1 MKLLRNVEVRTFVIG
16 WFVLTILSFLA
27 MIVKSNYVLTILLVY
42 SLLVGALYIVLSFL
56 RYQKI
61 EKLNQ
66 YLRELSL
73 GNAKLSFEDLIE
85 GELSILQSELY
96 KLTVTI
102 RQQNQQLQQDK
113 ESMSK
118 SLADISHQ
126 LKTPLTSLYMMFDLM
141 RNPQLDEQKQELFM
155 SQSLQQL
162 HRMKSLI
169 NSLLKMSRLE
179 SETVKFIKEWVSASQ
194 LALESQSSLDILMD
208 IQSTSINTE
217 ILTDKIYCDRNWT
230 QEAINNILKNA
241 IEHSQPNQQI
251 SFVIKKGSLGYQ
263 IQITNV
269 GGTIAPED
277 LHKIFTRFYRS
288 KDAFYDSVGI
298 GLSLSKQ
305 IIEQQN
311 GFIDVTSQKNKTTFT
326 ITLPFQIENDDS
338 VTQ

>member
-1 MKLLRNVEVRTFVIG
+1 MKILRNVEIRIFLIG
-16 WFVLTILSFLA
+16 WVILTGLSIFS
-27 MIVKSNYVLTILLVY
+27 MIVINDYVIYILLIY
-42 SLLVGALYIVLSFL
+42 SLSIGTLFIFLSIF
-56 RYQKI
+56 RYQKL
-61 EKLNQ
+61 EKLNH
-66 YLRELSL
+66 YLRDLSL
-73 GNAKLSFEDLIE
+73 GNTRLSFEDLLE

-113 ESMSK
+113 ESLSR

-141 RNPQLDEQKQELFM
+141 RNPLLDEHKRELFM

-179 SETVKFIKEWVSASQ
+179 SETVKFSKEWVNASQ

-208 IQSTSINTE
+208 IQSTSISTE
-217 ILTDKIYCDRNWT
+217 ILTDKIYCDKNWT

-241 IEHSQPNQQI
+241 IEHSQPNNQI
-251 SFVIKKGSLGYQ
+251 CFVIKKGSLGYQ

-269 GGTIAPED
+269 GNTIAPED
-277 LHKIFTRFYRS
+277 LQKIFTRFYKS

-305 IIEQQN
+305 IIEHQN
-311 GFIDVTSQKNKTTFT
+311 GFIDVTSQRNQTTFT
-326 ITLPFQIENDDS
+326 ITLPFQSENDDS
-338 VTQ
+338 VT

>member
-1 MKLLRNVEVRTFVIG
+1 MKILRNGEIRVFLFG
-16 WFVLTILSFLA
+16 WLTLTVLSIFALIVSDDLA
-27 MIVKSNYVLTILLVY
+27 TYILLIY
-42 SLLVGALYIVLSFL
+42 SLLVVILFILLSFL
-56 RYQKI
+56 RYQKL

-73 GNAKLSFEDLIE
+73 GNTKLSFEDLIE

-96 KLTVTI
+96 KLTVSI
-102 RQQNQQLQQDK
+102 RQQNQQLEIDK
-113 ESMSK
+113 ESLSK

-141 RNPQLDEQKQELFM
+141 RDPLLDEHKRELFM

-179 SETVKFIKEWVSASQ
+179 SETVKFTKEWVNASL

-217 ILTDKIYCDRNWT
+217 ILTDKIYCDKNWT
-230 QEAINNILKNA
+230 QEAVNNILKNA
-241 IEHSQPNQQI
+241 IEHSQPNNTI

-263 IQITNV
+263 IQITNI
-269 GGTIAPED
+269 GNTIAPED
-277 LHKIFTRFYRS
+277 LQKIFTRFYKS
-288 KDAFYDSVGI
+288 KEAFYDSIGI

-311 GFIDVTSQKNKTTFT
+311 GFIDVNSQRNQTTFT
-326 ITLPFQIENDDS
+326 ITLPFQSENDDS
-338 VTQ
+338 VT

>member
-1 MKLLRNVEVRTFVIG
+1 L
-16 WFVLTILSFLA
+16 
-27 MIVKSNYVLTILLVY
+27 
-42 SLLVGALYIVLSFL
+42 
-56 RYQKI
+56 

-73 GNAKLSFEDLIE
+73 GNTKLSFEDLLE

-113 ESMSK
+113 ESLSK

-141 RNPQLDEQKQELFM
+141 RNPLLEEHKRELFM

-179 SETVKFIKEWVSASQ
+179 SETVKFAKEWVNARQ
-194 LALESQSSLDILMD
+194 LAMESQSSLDILLD
-208 IQSTSINTE
+208 IQSTSLNTE
-217 ILTDKIYCDRNWT
+217 TLIDKIYCDKNWT

-241 IEHSQPNQQI
+241 IEHSQPNNPI
-251 SFVIKKGSLGYQ
+251 NFVIKKGSLGYQ

-269 GGTIAPED
+269 GNTIAPED
-277 LHKIFTRFYRS
+277 LQKIFTRFYKS

-298 GLSLSKQ
+298 GLSLAKQ

-311 GFIDVTSQKNKTTFT
+311 GFIDVTSQRNQTTFT
-326 ITLPFQIENDDS
+326 ITLPFQSENDDS
-338 VTQ
+338 VT

>member
-1 MKLLRNVEVRTFVIG
+1 MKLLRNVEVRAFTLG
-16 WFVLTILSFLA
+16 WFLLTILSYLT
-27 MIVKSNYVLTILLVY
+27 MIVMSDYVLTILLIY
-42 SLLVGALYIVLSFL
+42 SLLVGILYLFLSFF
-56 RYQKI
+56 RFQKL

-73 GNAKLSFEDLIE
+73 GNTRLSFEELLE

-96 KLTVTI
+96 KVTVTI

-113 ESMSK
+113 ESLSK

-141 RNPQLDEQKQELFM
+141 RNPLLDEQKRELFM

-179 SETVKFIKEWVSASQ
+179 SETVKFTKEWVNASQ

-208 IQSTSINTE
+208 IQSTSIHTE
-217 ILTDKIYCDRNWT
+217 ILTDKIYCDKNWT
-230 QEAINNILKNA
+230 QEAVNNILKNA
-241 IEHSQPNQQI
+241 IEHSQPNNQI
-251 SFVIKKGSLGYQ
+251 NFVIKKGSLGYQ
-263 IQITNV
+263 MQITNI
-269 GGTIAPED
+269 GNTIASED
-277 LHKIFTRFYRS
+277 LHKIFTRFYKS

-311 GFIDVTSQKNKTTFT
+311 GFIDVTSQRNQTTFT
-326 ITLPFQIENDDS
+326 ITLPFKLENDDS
-338 VTQ
+338 VT

>member
-1 MKLLRNVEVRTFVIG
+1 MRLLRNGEIRIFLIG
-16 WFVLTILSFLA
+16 WLILTVLSIFALIITDDLDLYIML
-27 MIVKSNYVLTILLVY
+27 IY
-42 SLLVGALYIVLSFL
+42 SLSIGILYTFLSIY
-56 RYQKI
+56 RYHKL

-73 GNAKLSFEDLIE
+73 GNTKLSFEDLLE

-113 ESMSK
+113 ESLSK

-141 RNPQLDEQKQELFM
+141 RNPLLEEHKKELFM

-169 NSLLKMSRLE
+169 NSLLKISRLE
-179 SETVKFIKEWVSASQ
+179 SETVKFTKEWVNARQ
-194 LALESQSSLDILMD
+194 LAMESQSSLDILLD
-208 IQSTSINTE
+208 IQATSLNTE
-217 ILTDKIYCDRNWT
+217 ILIDKIYCDKNWT

-241 IEHSQPNQQI
+241 IEHSQPNNQI
-251 SFVIKKGSLGYQ
+251 LFVIKKGSLGYQ

-269 GGTIAPED
+269 GNTIAPED
-277 LHKIFTRFYRS
+277 LQKIFTRFYKS

-298 GLSLSKQ
+298 GLSLAKQ

-311 GFIDVTSQKNKTTFT
+311 GFIDVTSQRNQTTFT
-326 ITLPFQIENDDS
+326 ITLPFQSENDDS
-338 VTQ
+338 VT

>member
-1 MKLLRNVEVRTFVIG
+1 MKLLRNVEVRTFLIG
-16 WFVLTILSFLA
+16 WFILTGLSIFA
-27 MIVKSNYVLTILLVY
+27 MILINNYVQYILLMY
-42 SLLVGALYIVLSFL
+42 ALLIVTLYIYLAIY
-56 RYQKI
+56 RYKKI

-73 GNAKLSFEDLIE
+73 GNTRLSFEDLLE

-96 KLTVTI
+96 KITVTI

-113 ESMSK
+113 ESLSK

-141 RNPQLDEQKQELFM
+141 RNPLLDEHKRELFM

-179 SETVKFIKEWVSASQ
+179 SETVKFTKEWVNASQ

-217 ILTDKIYCDRNWT
+217 ILTDMIYCDKNWT
-230 QEAINNILKNA
+230 QEAVNNILKNA
-241 IEHSQPNQQI
+241 IEHSQPSNQI

-263 IQITNV
+263 IQITNA
-269 GGTIAPED
+269 GNTIAPED
-277 LHKIFTRFYRS
+277 LHKIFTRFYKS

-311 GFIDVTSQKNKTTFT
+311 GFIDVTSQRNQTTFT
-326 ITLPFQIENDDS
+326 ITLPFQSENDDS
-338 VTQ
+338 VT

>member
-1 MKLLRNVEVRTFVIG
+1 MRLLRNGEIRIFLIG
-16 WFVLTILSFLA
+16 WLILTVLSIFALIITDDLDLYIML
-27 MIVKSNYVLTILLVY
+27 IY
-42 SLLVGALYIVLSFL
+42 SLSIGILYTFLSIY
-56 RYQKI
+56 RYHKL

-73 GNAKLSFEDLIE
+73 GNTKLSFEDLLE

-113 ESMSK
+113 ESLSK

-141 RNPQLDEQKQELFM
+141 RNPLLEEHKKELFM

-179 SETVKFIKEWVSASQ
+179 SETVKFTKEWVNARQ
-194 LALESQSSLDILMD
+194 LAMESQSSLDILLD
-208 IQSTSINTE
+208 IQATSLNTE
-217 ILTDKIYCDRNWT
+217 ILIDKIYCDKNWT

-241 IEHSQPNQQI
+241 IEHSQPNNQI
-251 SFVIKKGSLGYQ
+251 LFVIKKGSLGYQ

-269 GGTIAPED
+269 GNTIAPED
-277 LHKIFTRFYRS
+277 LQKIFTRFYKS

-298 GLSLSKQ
+298 GLSLAKQ

-311 GFIDVTSQKNKTTFT
+311 GFIDVTSQRNQTTFT
-326 ITLPFQIENDDS
+326 ITLPFQSENDDS
-338 VTQ
+338 VT

>member
-1 MKLLRNVEVRTFVIG
+1 MKLLRNVEVRAFTLG
-16 WFVLTILSFLA
+16 WFLLTILSYLT
-27 MIVKSNYVLTILLVY
+27 MIVMSDYVLTILLIY
-42 SLLVGALYIVLSFL
+42 SLLVGILYLFLSFF
-56 RYQKI
+56 RFQKL

-73 GNAKLSFEDLIE
+73 GNTRLSFEELLE

-96 KLTVTI
+96 KVTVTI

-113 ESMSK
+113 ESLSK

-141 RNPQLDEQKQELFM
+141 RNPLLDEQKRELFM

-179 SETVKFIKEWVSASQ
+179 SETVKFTKEWVNASQ

-208 IQSTSINTE
+208 IQLTSIHTE
-217 ILTDKIYCDRNWT
+217 ILTDKIYCDKNWT
-230 QEAINNILKNA
+230 QEAVNNILKNA
-241 IEHSQPNQQI
+241 IEHSQPNNQI
-251 SFVIKKGSLGYQ
+251 NFVIKKGSLGYQ
-263 IQITNV
+263 MQITNI
-269 GGTIAPED
+269 GNTIASED
-277 LHKIFTRFYRS
+277 LHKIFTRFYKS

-311 GFIDVTSQKNKTTFT
+311 GFIDVTSQRNLTTFT
-326 ITLPFQIENDDS
+326 ITLPFQLENDDS
-338 VTQ
+338 VT

>member
-1 MKLLRNVEVRTFVIG
+1 MKLLRNVEVRAFILG
-16 WFVLTILSFLA
+16 WFLLTILSYLT
-27 MIVKSNYVLTILLVY
+27 MIVMSDYVLTILLIY
-42 SLLVGALYIVLSFL
+42 SLLVGILYLFLSFF
-56 RYQKI
+56 RFQKL

-73 GNAKLSFEDLIE
+73 GNTRLSFEELLE

-96 KLTVTI
+96 KVTVTI

-113 ESMSK
+113 ESLSK

-141 RNPQLDEQKQELFM
+141 RNPLLDEQKRELFM

-179 SETVKFIKEWVSASQ
+179 SETVKFTKEWVNASQ

-208 IQSTSINTE
+208 IQSTSIHTE
-217 ILTDKIYCDRNWT
+217 ILTDKIYCDKNWT
-230 QEAINNILKNA
+230 QEAVNNILKNA
-241 IEHSQPNQQI
+241 IEHSQPNNQI
-251 SFVIKKGSLGYQ
+251 NFVIKKGSLGYQ
-263 IQITNV
+263 MQITNV
-269 GGTIAPED
+269 GNTIASED
-277 LHKIFTRFYRS
+277 LHKIFTRFYKS

-311 GFIDVTSQKNKTTFT
+311 GFIDVTSQRNLTTFT
-326 ITLPFQIENDDS
+326 ITLPFQLENDDS
-338 VTQ
+338 VT

>member
-1 MKLLRNVEVRTFVIG
+1 M
-16 WFVLTILSFLA
+16 
-27 MIVKSNYVLTILLVY
+27 
-42 SLLVGALYIVLSFL
+42 
-56 RYQKI
+56 
-61 EKLNQ
+61 
-66 YLRELSL
+66 
-73 GNAKLSFEDLIE
+73 SFEELLE

-96 KLTVTI
+96 KVTVTI

-113 ESMSK
+113 ESLSK

-141 RNPQLDEQKQELFM
+141 RNPLLDEQKRELFM

-179 SETVKFIKEWVSASQ
+179 SETVKFTKEWVNASQ

-208 IQSTSINTE
+208 IQSTSIHTE
-217 ILTDKIYCDRNWT
+217 ILTDKIYCDKNWT
-230 QEAINNILKNA
+230 QEAVNNILKNA
-241 IEHSQPNQQI
+241 IEHSQPNNQI
-251 SFVIKKGSLGYQ
+251 NFVIKKGSLGYQ
-263 IQITNV
+263 MQITNI
-269 GGTIAPED
+269 GNTIASED
-277 LHKIFTRFYRS
+277 LHKIFTRFYKS

-311 GFIDVTSQKNKTTFT
+311 GFIDVTSQRNLTTFT
-326 ITLPFQIENDDS
+326 ITLPFQLENDDS
-338 VTQ
+338 VT

>member
-1 MKLLRNVEVRTFVIG
+1 MKLLRNVEIRTFVIG
-16 WFVLTILSFLA
+16 WFILTALSIFA
-27 MIVKSNYVLTILLVY
+27 MILINDYVLYILLIY
-42 SLLVGALYIVLSFL
+42 ALLIGILYLCLEIY
-56 RYQKI
+56 RYKKI

-73 GNAKLSFEDLIE
+73 GNTKLSFEDLLE

-96 KLTVTI
+96 KITVTI

-113 ESMSK
+113 ESLSK

-141 RNPQLDEQKQELFM
+141 RNPLLDEQKRELFM

-179 SETVKFIKEWVSASQ
+179 SETVKFTKEWVNASQ
-194 LALESQSSLDILMD
+194 LALESQGSLDILMD
-208 IQSTSINTE
+208 IQSTSIKTE
-217 ILTDKIYCDRNWT
+217 ILTDKIYCDKNWT
-230 QEAINNILKNA
+230 QEAVNNILKNA
-241 IEHSQPNQQI
+241 IEHSQPNNPI
-251 SFVIKKGSLGYQ
+251 NFVIKKGSLGYQ
-263 IQITNV
+263 IQITNS
-269 GGTIAPED
+269 GNTIAPED
-277 LHKIFTRFYRS
+277 LHKIFTRFYKS
-288 KDAFYDSVGI
+288 KEAFFDSVGI

-311 GFIDVTSQKNKTTFT
+311 GFIDVTSQRNQTTFT
-326 ITLPFQIENDDS
+326 ITLPFQSENDDS
-338 VTQ
+338 VT

>member
-1 MKLLRNVEVRTFVIG
+1 MKLLRNGEIRIFLIS
-16 WFVLTILSFLA
+16 WLILTGLSIFA
-27 MIVKSNYVLTILLVY
+27 MIVTDDL
-42 SLLVGALYIVLSFL
+42 ALYIMLIYSLSIGIL
-56 RYQKI
+56 YVILSVYRYQKL

-73 GNAKLSFEDLIE
+73 GNTKLSFEDLLE

-113 ESMSK
+113 ESLSK

-141 RNPQLDEQKQELFM
+141 RNPLLEEHKRELFM

-179 SETVKFIKEWVSASQ
+179 SETVKFTKEWVNARQ
-194 LALESQSSLDILMD
+194 LAMESQSSLDILLD
-208 IQSTSINTE
+208 IQATSLNTE
-217 ILTDKIYCDRNWT
+217 ILIDKIYCDKNWT

-241 IEHSQPNQQI
+241 IEHSQPNNQI
-251 SFVIKKGSLGYQ
+251 HFVIKKGSLGYQ
-263 IQITNV
+263 IQITNI
-269 GGTIAPED
+269 GNTIAPED
-277 LHKIFTRFYRS
+277 LQKIFTRFYKS

-298 GLSLSKQ
+298 GLSLAKQ

-311 GFIDVTSQKNKTTFT
+311 GFIDVTSQRSQTTFT
-326 ITLPFQIENDDS
+326 ITLPFQSENDDS
-338 VTQ
+338 VT

>member
-1 MKLLRNVEVRTFVIG
+1 MKLLRNVEVRAFTLG
-16 WFVLTILSFLA
+16 WFLLTILSYLT
-27 MIVKSNYVLTILLVY
+27 MIVMSDYVLTILLIY
-42 SLLVGALYIVLSFL
+42 SLLVGILYLFLSFF
-56 RYQKI
+56 RFQKL

-73 GNAKLSFEDLIE
+73 GNTRLSFEELLE

-96 KLTVTI
+96 KVTVTI

-113 ESMSK
+113 ESLSK

-141 RNPQLDEQKQELFM
+141 RNPLLDEQKRELFM

-179 SETVKFIKEWVSASQ
+179 SETVKFTKEWVNASQ

-208 IQSTSINTE
+208 IQSTSIHTE
-217 ILTDKIYCDRNWT
+217 ILTDKIYCDKNWT
-230 QEAINNILKNA
+230 QEAVNNILKNA
-241 IEHSQPNQQI
+241 IEHSQPNNQI
-251 SFVIKKGSLGYQ
+251 NFVIKKGSLGYQ
-263 IQITNV
+263 MQITNV
-269 GGTIAPED
+269 GNTIASED
-277 LHKIFTRFYRS
+277 LHKIFTRFYKS

-311 GFIDVTSQKNKTTFT
+311 GFIDVTSQRNLTTFT
-326 ITLPFQIENDDS
+326 ITLPFQLENDDS
-338 VTQ
+338 VT

>member
-1 MKLLRNVEVRTFVIG
+1 MKILRNGEIRVFLFG
-16 WFVLTILSFLA
+16 WLTLTVLSIFALIVSDDLAIYIFL
-27 MIVKSNYVLTILLVY
+27 IY
-42 SLLVGALYIVLSFL
+42 SLLVGILFTLLSFL
-56 RYQKI
+56 RYKKL

-73 GNAKLSFEDLIE
+73 GKAKLSFEDLLE

-96 KLTVTI
+96 KLTVSI

-113 ESMSK
+113 ESLSK

-141 RNPQLDEQKQELFM
+141 RDPLLDEHKRELFM

-179 SETVKFIKEWVSASQ
+179 SETVKFTKEWVNASQ

-217 ILTDKIYCDRNWT
+217 ILTDKIYCDKNWT

-241 IEHSQPNQQI
+241 IEHSQPNTLI
-251 SFVIKKGSLGYQ
+251 NFVIKKGSLGYQ

-269 GGTIAPED
+269 GNTIAPED
-277 LHKIFTRFYRS
+277 LHKIFTRFYKS

-311 GFIDVTSQKNKTTFT
+311 GFIDVTSAKNHTTFT
-326 ITLPFQIENDDS
+326 ITLPFQSENDDS
-338 VTQ
+338 VT

>member
-1 MKLLRNVEVRTFVIG
+1 MKLLRNVEVRAFTLG
-16 WFVLTILSFLA
+16 WFLLTILSYLT
-27 MIVKSNYVLTILLVY
+27 MIVMSDYVLTILLIY
-42 SLLVGALYIVLSFL
+42 SLLVGILYLFLSFF
-56 RYQKI
+56 RYQKL

-73 GNAKLSFEDLIE
+73 GNTRLSFEELLE

-96 KLTVTI
+96 KVTVTI

-113 ESMSK
+113 ESLSK

-141 RNPQLDEQKQELFM
+141 RNPLLDEQKRELFM

-179 SETVKFIKEWVSASQ
+179 SETVKFTKEWVNASQ
-194 LALESQSSLDILMD
+194 LAIESQSSLDILMD
-208 IQSTSINTE
+208 IQSTSIHTE
-217 ILTDKIYCDRNWT
+217 ILTDKIYCDKNWT
-230 QEAINNILKNA
+230 QEAVNNILKNA
-241 IEHSQPNQQI
+241 IEHSQPNNQI
-251 SFVIKKGSLGYQ
+251 NFVIKKGSLGYQ
-263 IQITNV
+263 MQITNV
-269 GGTIAPED
+269 GKTIASED
-277 LHKIFTRFYRS
+277 LHKIFTRFYKS

-311 GFIDVTSQKNKTTFT
+311 GFIDVTSQRNLTTFT
-326 ITLPFQIENDDS
+326 ITLPFQLENDDS
-338 VTQ
+338 VT

>member
-1 MKLLRNVEVRTFVIG
+1 MKLLRNNEIRIFLIC
-16 WFVLTILSFLA
+16 WFILTSFTVLA
-27 MIVKSNYVLTILLVY
+27 MIVISDFALYILLIY
-42 SLLVGALYIVLSFL
+42 SLLVGILYILLSFL
-56 RYQKI
+56 RYKKL
-61 EKLNQ
+61 EKLSQ

-73 GNAKLSFEDLIE
+73 GNTKLSFEDLLE
-85 GELSILQSELY
+85 GELSIFQSELY
-96 KLTVTI
+96 KLTVSI

-113 ESMSK
+113 ESLSK

-141 RNPQLDEQKQELFM
+141 RDPLLDEHKRELFM

-179 SETVKFIKEWVSASQ
+179 SETVKFTKEWVNASQ

-217 ILTDKIYCDRNWT
+217 ILTDKIYCDKNWT
-230 QEAINNILKNA
+230 QEAVNNILKNA
-241 IEHSQPNQQI
+241 IEHSQSNNLI
-251 SFVIKKGSLGYQ
+251 NFVIKKGSLGYQ

-269 GGTIAPED
+269 GNTIAPEN
-277 LHKIFTRFYRS
+277 LHKIFTRFYKS

-298 GLSLSKQ
+298 GLSLAKQ
-305 IIEQQN
+305 IIEHQN
-311 GFIDVTSQKNKTTFT
+311 GFIDVTSQRNQTTFT
-326 ITLPFQIENDDS
+326 ITLPFQLENDDS
-338 VTQ
+338 VT